1 MINFNV
7 GAEKTNEPYVHPIS
21 NYIITFIF
29 HSILYYY
36 FIFNILF
43 QQIERFIPVSHEDFN
58 SLDEFYSFV
67 LIKK

>member
-7 GAEKTNEPYVHPIS
+7 GAEKTSEPYVHPIS

-43 QQIERFIPVSHEDFN
+43 QQIVLFILVSHEDF
-58 SLDEFYSFV
+58 
-67 LIKK
+67 